1 MLAISCSKKNQR
13 KKMCTK
19 FMQKEESRRY
29 AQSTFENLILIL
41 LPVGLS

>member
-1 MLAISCSKKNQR
+1 MLAISYSKKIQR
-13 KKMCTK
+13 QKMCTK
-19 FMQKEESRRY
+19 FMQKEESKQY